1 MPQNADIMYIHDYKN
16 FQSHKSTNQH
26 HREMQKKT
34 LSDISLQG
42 KRVLM
47 RVDFNVPLDQDR
59 NITDDKR
66 IVGAL
71 PSIRKVIEEGGRLI
85 LMSHLGRPK
94 GKVNPAFSLAPAA
107 KRLSELLSM
116 PVTMA
121 NDCIGTEVMQEVL
134 ALQDGEVM
142 MLENLR
148 FHAEEE
154 ANDPDFAKELAS
166 MGEIYVNDAF
176 GTAHRAHAS
185 TEGITHYMPTA
196 VAGYLIEKELRY
208 LGTALSDAQRPFV
221 AILGGAKISGKIDVL
236 EHLFDKVDTVLVGG
250 AMVFTFFKAQGLSI
264 GNSLVEDNKLEL
276 AVSLLEKAK
285 EKGVNLILPSD
296 VVVAAEL
303 SADSA
308 SRVEPVTA
316 ISDGM
321 IGLDIGPAT
330 IETYAKE
337 ITGAKTVLWNGPMG
351 VFEIDQ
357 FAKGTFSV
365 AQALADATA
374 SGATTI
380 IGGGDSAAAIAKAG
394 LSDKVTHVSTGGGAS
409 LEFLEGKEL
418 PGIAALND

>member
-1 MPQNADIMYIHDYKN
+1 
-16 FQSHKSTNQH
+16 
-26 HREMQKKT
+26 MQKKT

-59 NITDDKR
+59 NITDEKR
-66 IVGAL
+66 IVEAL

-94 GKVNPAFSLAPAA
+94 GKVNPAFSLAPVA
-107 KRLSELLSM
+107 KRLSELIDCPVSM
-116 PVTMA
+116 A
-121 NDCIGTEVMQEVL
+121 KDCIGNEVMQQVL
-134 ALQDGEVM
+134 ALQDGDVL

-148 FHAEEE
+148 FHNEEE
-154 ANDPDFAKELAS
+154 ENNADFAKELAS

-185 TEGITHYMPTA
+185 TEGITHFVQTS

-208 LGTALSDAQRPFV
+208 LGTALNNPQRPFV
-221 AILGGAKISGKIDVL
+221 AILGGSKISGKIDVL
-236 EHLFDKVDTVLVGG
+236 ENLFNKVDTVLVGG
-250 AMVFTFFKAQGLSI
+250 AMVFTFFKAQGLEV
-264 GNSLVEDNKLEL
+264 GNSLVEENKLEL
-276 AVSLLEKAK
+276 ALDLLEKAK
-285 EKGVNLILPSD
+285 EKGVRLLLPED
-296 VVVAAEL
+296 VIVAAEI
-303 SADSA
+303 SAEA
-308 SRVEPVTA
+308 PSRIEPVTG
-316 ISDGM
+316 ISEGM

-330 IETYAKE
+330 VETYTKE
-337 ITGAKTVLWNGPMG
+337 ILGAKTVLWNGPMG

-357 FAKGTFSV
+357 FAGGTFAV
-365 AQALADATA
+365 AKALADTTATDA
-374 SGATTI
+374 VTI

>member
-1 MPQNADIMYIHDYKN
+1 
-16 FQSHKSTNQH
+16 
-26 HREMQKKT
+26 MQKKT

-59 NITDDKR
+59 NITDEKR
-66 IVGAL
+66 IVEAL
-71 PSIRKVIEEGGRLI
+71 PSIRKVIDEGGRLI

-107 KRLSELLSM
+107 KRLSELLDC

-121 NDCIGTEVMQEVL
+121 GDCIGTEVMQQVL

-148 FHAEEE
+148 FHPEEE
-154 ANDPDFAKELAS
+154 ANDADFAKELAS
-166 MGEIYVNDAF
+166 LGEIYVNDAF

-185 TEGITHYMPTA
+185 TEGITRYMQTS

-208 LGTALSDAQRPFV
+208 LGTALNDAQRPFV

-236 EHLFDKVDTVLVGG
+236 EALFSKVDTVLVGG
-250 AMVFTFFKAQGLSI
+250 AMVFTFFKAQGLEV
-264 GNSLVEDNKLEL
+264 GNSLVEENKLEL
-276 AVSLLEKAK
+276 ALALLEQAK
-285 EKGVNLILPSD
+285 TKGVRLLLPED
-296 VVVAAEL
+296 VVVAGEI
-303 SADSA
+303 SADA
-308 SRVEPVTA
+308 PSRVEPVTA
-316 ISDGM
+316 ISEGM

-330 IETYAKE
+330 IAAYTKE
-337 ITGAKTVLWNGPMG
+337 ILGAKTVLWNGPMG

-357 FAKGTFSV
+357 FAKGTFAV

-374 SGATTI
+374 GDAVTI

-394 LSDKVTHVSTGGGAS
+394 LSDNVTHVSTGGGAS

>member
-1 MPQNADIMYIHDYKN
+1 
-16 FQSHKSTNQH
+16 
-26 HREMQKKT
+26 MQKKT

-59 NITDDKR
+59 NITDEKR
-66 IVGAL
+66 IVEAL
-71 PSIRKVIEEGGRLI
+71 PSIRKVIDEGGRLI

-94 GKVNPAFSLAPAA
+94 GKLNPAFSLAPAA
-107 KRLSELLSM
+107 KRLSELLDC

-121 NDCIGTEVMQEVL
+121 GDCIGTEVMQQVL

-154 ANDPDFAKELAS
+154 ANDPDFARELAS
-166 MGEIYVNDAF
+166 LGEIYVNDAF

-185 TEGITHYMPTA
+185 TEGITHYVQTA

-208 LGTALSDAQRPFV
+208 LGTALNDAQRPFV

-236 EHLFDKVDTVLVGG
+236 EALFNKVDAVLVGG
-250 AMVFTFFKAQGLSI
+250 AMVFTFFKAQGLEV
-264 GNSLVEDNKLEL
+264 GNSLVEENKIEL
-276 AVSLLEKAK
+276 ALSLLEKAK
-285 EKGVNLILPSD
+285 EKGVRLLLPED
-296 VVVAAEL
+296 VVVAAEI
-303 SADSA
+303 SADAA

-316 ISDGM
+316 ISEGM

-330 IETYAKE
+330 IDAYTKE
-337 ITGAKTVLWNGPMG
+337 ILGAKTVLWNGPMG

-357 FAKGTFSV
+357 FAAGTFAV
-365 AQALADATA
+365 ARALADATA
-374 SGATTI
+374 EGAVTI

-394 LSDKVTHVSTGGGAS
+394 LSDNVTHVSTGGGAS